1 MNHHIDLES
10 FGIFGTSEDI
20 CRTFQE
26 YETETENKDF
36 TIFEEKNPIFYSMLE
51 KKEIDSIILK
61 IFGNKKVKN
70 SPKFMIEKDSDS
82 LLNIKRKRG
91 KKSESDK
98 ISKNKK
104 RKKTHDKNASDNLLR
119 KLQNH
124 YISFILSFLN
134 SVLENL
140 NYEENKRFLKIDY
153 RFKKKINRVNVE
165 SLKNKTIGDIISKE
179 ISRKYKYTRKD
190 FNIILCDEI
199 KKNDKVLS
207 NILSENYLLFF
218 KKVYYKSINKINL
231 QEYGLNKEIILPK
244 DVKMYKDLLKDNEGL
259 DPNSFHSKKINKCM
273 ATNFMPEL
281 IFSLN

>member
-1 MNHHIDLES
+1 M
-10 FGIFGTSEDI
+10 
-20 CRTFQE
+20 
-26 YETETENKDF
+26 
-36 TIFEEKNPIFYSMLE
+36 
-51 KKEIDSIILK
+51 
-61 IFGNKKVKN
+61 
-70 SPKFMIEKDSDS
+70 
-82 LLNIKRKRG
+82 
-91 KKSESDK
+91 
-98 ISKNKK
+98 
-104 RKKTHDKNASDNLLR
+104 
-119 KLQNH
+119 
-124 YISFILSFLN
+124 
-134 SVLENL
+134 
-140 NYEENKRFLKIDY
+140 KIDY
-153 RFKKKINRVNVE
+153 RFKKKINRGNVE
-165 SLKNKTIGDIISKE
+165 SLKDKTIGDIISKE